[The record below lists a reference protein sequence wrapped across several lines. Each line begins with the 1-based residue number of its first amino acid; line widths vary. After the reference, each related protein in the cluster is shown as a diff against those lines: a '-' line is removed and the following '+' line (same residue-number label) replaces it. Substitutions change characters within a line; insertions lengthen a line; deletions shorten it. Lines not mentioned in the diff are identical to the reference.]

1 MIPGGKT
8 ESRYHW
14 NLGTDTNNKAEAYAL
29 LKGVQLAHSKGIRK
43 LVVLGDSL
51 TIIRLMV
58 KGTNPKDPS
67 LKQILDR
74 TRLASKEIKTTFFHI
89 LRGNNNEADKMANAA
104 IGTNPDTLSID
115 GVLTSTTLY

>member
-1 MIPGGKT
+1 
-8 ESRYHW
+8 
-14 NLGTDTNNKAEAYAL
+14 
-29 LKGVQLAHSKGIRK
+29 LAHSKGIRK

-67 LKQILDR
+67 LKHILDR

-89 LRGNNNEADKMANAA
+89 LRGNNSEADKMANAT
-104 IGTNPDTLSID
+104 IETNPDTLSID